1 VVIPLVYRQYPTPPT
16 VLSQSWLPA
25 QSGQS
30 GQSGQSQTGADA
42 LTDRAVWTYV
52 FAYQAQLTPHDQV
65 NASVTYNTDLSASGG
80 KSAPMAAA
88 GGPAGP
94 FSLFEAL
101 ARFNATYAV
110 LQPLLSPLSQDA
122 TWAAAIAA
130 FADRV
135 TEVVENTDWNPIPSA
150 SLRSGLQLVVDSYV
164 VTDLA
169 ETNNRLIT
177 LAWTA
182 MQGESSFPGVT
193 LSVEALDPNTLVAYP
208 GQVLTRPPGQT
219 YLTDSY
225 VPQPPLVDDWVLH
238 QVEVSLLNVLAAENA
253 LAGVGIGR
261 NLIEMVGPGDTTWSS
276 QPEFIYSTPLV
287 RPSQPLTPFIV
298 DATPIDVAELPPR
311 PGGAACPPSPSS
323 LCQRI
328 YTLMS
333 DLLADPDQLAG
344 LMAARWSAGMDEAA
358 PRRVKATCS
367 YQYPMPAA
375 TSGAP
380 GADPISPLV
389 PVVLA
394 RSFVIDASQP
404 DQIGDFAQIFSEAIT
419 AWSTNAGIAFGAS
432 ALAGAQFVF
441 DITLFAE
448 LSGLTTPVL
457 EFTNLQ
463 LALSGIDA
471 VVSPAMSER

>member
-1 VVIPLVYRQYPTPPT
+1 
-16 VLSQSWLPA
+16 
-25 QSGQS
+25 
-30 GQSGQSQTGADA
+30 
-42 LTDRAVWTYV
+42 
-52 FAYQAQLTPHDQV
+52 
-65 NASVTYNTDLSASGG
+65 
-80 KSAPMAAA
+80 
-88 GGPAGP
+88 
-94 FSLFEAL
+94 
-101 ARFNATYAV
+101 
-110 LQPLLSPLSQDA
+110 
-122 TWAAAIAA
+122 
-130 FADRV
+130 
-135 TEVVENTDWNPIPSA
+135 
-150 SLRSGLQLVVDSYV
+150 
-164 VTDLA
+164 
-169 ETNNRLIT
+169 
-177 LAWTA
+177 

-193 LSVEALDPNTLVAYP
+193 VSVEALDPTTLVAYP
-208 GQVLTRPPGQT
+208 GQVLTRPPGQP

-225 VPQPPLVDDWVLH
+225 LPQPPLVDDWVLH
-238 QVEVSLLNVLAAENA
+238 QVEVNLLNVLAAENA

-261 NLIEMVGPGDTTWSS
+261 NLIEMVGPDNTTWSS

-298 DATPIDVAELPPR
+298 DPTPIGVAELPTR

-358 PRRVKATCS
+358 PRRVKAACS

-389 PVVLA
+389 PAVLA

-419 AWSTNAGIAFGAS
+419 TWSTNTGITFGPS
-432 ALAGAQFVF
+432 ALPGAQFVF